1 MKLTNTKVKS
11 LPIPTD
17 KGQVF
22 HWDSETKGFGLRIT
36 SAGARSW
43 IVQGRVHGKT
53 RRYTLGPFEL
63 LAADEARKRAQAK
76 LLEMYDG
83 KDPQVE
89 KKKLKAQSESLRE
102 VMEDYILHK
111 RTKNGPLRPT
121 SKEDI
126 RRCVEGTFSDWADK
140 PVVTITRDAC
150 IKKFRELSKSA
161 PIQTNQSFR
170 NLRALLNWAREKNAT
185 ADGTYPILPVNPVSQ
200 MFKKGDLV
208 QWNPEKARAS
218 RVPKDKIGSV
228 WVMLQEHSNPDHHIT
243 TTCISADLIAFMLLT
258 GCRVSEACKLTWKHV
273 MLDDKVPTFHLDE
286 TKNHNPITLPIGS
299 ALHEVLTRRY
309 EGRFKGNDYV
319 FPAMRGNKGYLS
331 DPRALFKKVSEVAG
345 VHLHPHALRRTFED
359 IAQLVGVDSDKRR
372 QLLNHLA
379 SDVHGQNYANNPDPS
394 VLMPAMQKI
403 GEWIEK
409 QGGIARAASKGENV
423 IPMKA

>member
-22 HWDSETKGFGLRIT
+22 HWDSETRGFGLRIT
-36 SAGARSW
+36 SAGSKSW

-53 RRYTLGPFEL
+53 RRFTLGPFEL
-63 LAADEARKRAQAK
+63 LSADEARKRAQAK

-89 KKKLKAQSESLRE
+89 KRKHKAQGETLRE
-102 VMEDYILHK
+102 VMEDYVEHK
-111 RTKNGPLRPT
+111 RTKHGPLRPT
-121 SKEDI
+121 SKDDI

-140 PVVTITRDAC
+140 PVATISRDAC
-150 IKKFRELSKSA
+150 IRKFRELSRTA
-161 PIQTNQSFR
+161 PVQTNQSFR

-200 MFKKGDLV
+200 MFRKGGLV
-208 QWNPEKARAS
+208 QWNPERARAT
-218 RVPKDKIGSV
+218 RIPKDKIGAV
-228 WVMLQEHSNPDHHIT
+228 WAMLEDHANPDQNIT
-243 TTCISADLIAFMLLT
+243 TTCISADLISFMLLT
-258 GCRVSEACKLTWKHV
+258 GTRVGETSKLTWDHV
-273 MLDDKVPTFHLDE
+273 NLDGKLPTFHLAE
-286 TKNHNPITLPIGS
+286 TKNHNSITLPISS
-299 ALHEVLTRRY
+299 ALHDVLGRRWA
-309 EGRFKGNDYV
+309 GRLKGNKYV
-319 FPAMRGNKGYLS
+319 FPALRGRKGYLS

-359 IAQLVGVDSDKRR
+359 VAQLVGIDSDKRR

-379 SDVHGQNYANNPDPS
+379 SDVHGQNYANNPDPG
-394 VLMPAMQKI
+394 VLMPAMKKI
-403 GEWIEK
+403 GEWITD
-409 QGGIARAASKGENV
+409 QGGIARAAATGENV
-423 IPMKA
+423 IALKA